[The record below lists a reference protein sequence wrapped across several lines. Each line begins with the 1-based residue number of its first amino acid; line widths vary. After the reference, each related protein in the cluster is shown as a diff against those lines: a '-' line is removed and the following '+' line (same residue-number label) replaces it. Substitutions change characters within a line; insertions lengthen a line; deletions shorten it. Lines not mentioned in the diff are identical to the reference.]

1 MNKKVLLT
9 GISGYIGL
17 HCAKI
22 LLEKGYKVVG
32 TVRSANKEEEVIKT
46 LNSNSISIKNL
57 SFTHLDLSSDNGW
70 DSAMSNC
77 DYVMHIASPF
87 TVENPKNEE
96 DMLGP
101 AVDGTLRVL
110 KAAKKNG
117 IKRVVLTSSTVA
129 IMGGKKTG
137 ILKPEDWTDLNSK
150 NISTY
155 FKSKTL
161 AEQAAWDFINNQLG
175 DHSLELVSINPGGVF
190 GPPLGTNLS
199 GASMSMIVKI
209 LAGKTPMVPN
219 TSFPMVDV
227 RDVAYLHVAALTEP
241 KAANQRFIATE
252 KVGRSFQSICQ
263 LLIDNG
269 YKGPSTKLAPNFM
282 LKLLSLFDR
291 EAKGML
297 AMLGMNLSAD
307 NSKTMEVFDWEPI
320 PFEKTLLE
328 TAVAVK
334 EITSS

>member
-1 MNKKVLLT
+1 MSKTVLLT
-9 GISGYIGL
+9 GVSGYIGL

-22 LLEKGYKVVG
+22 LLENGYNVVG
-32 TVRSANKEEEVIKT
+32 SVRTENKANEVKSTLKSASV
-46 LNSNSISIKNL
+46 SIKNL
-57 SFTHLDLSSDNGW
+57 SFAHLDLNYDNGW
-70 DSAMSNC
+70 DSALSNC
-77 DYVMHIASPF
+77 DFVMHMASPF
-87 TVENPKNEE
+87 TVENPKNEM

-117 IKRVVLTSSTVA
+117 VKRVVLTSSTVA

-137 ILKPEDWTDLNSK
+137 TITPEEWTDLNSK

-161 AEQAAWDFINNQLG
+161 AEQAAWDFINNQSG
-175 DHSLELVSINPGGVF
+175 DPTLELVSINPGGVF
-190 GPPLGTNLS
+190 GPPLGTNIS

-209 LAGKTPMVPN
+209 LGGKIPMVPN

-241 KAANQRFIATE
+241 KAANQRFLATE
-252 KVGRSFQSICQ
+252 KEGRSFQSICQ
-263 LLIDNG
+263 LLLDNG

-282 LKLLSLFDR
+282 LKFLANFDR

-297 AMLGMNLSAD
+297 TMLDMNLNAD
-307 NSKTMEVFDWEPI
+307 NSKTMEVFDWTPI

-328 TAVAVK
+328 TAEAVK
-334 EITSS
+334 KITSS

>member
-1 MNKKVLLT
+1 MSKTVLLT
-9 GISGYIGL
+9 GVSGYIGL

-22 LLEKGYKVVG
+22 LLENGYNVVG
-32 TVRSANKEEEVIKT
+32 SVRTENKANEVKSTLKSASV
-46 LNSNSISIKNL
+46 SIKNL
-57 SFTHLDLSSDNGW
+57 SFAHLDLNYDNGW
-70 DSAMSNC
+70 DSALSDC
-77 DYVMHIASPF
+77 DFVMHMASPF
-87 TVENPKNEE
+87 TVENPKNEM

-117 IKRVVLTSSTVA
+117 VKRVVLTSSTVA

-137 ILKPEDWTDLNSK
+137 TITPEEWTDLNSK

-161 AEQAAWDFINNQLG
+161 AEQAAWDFINNQSG
-175 DHSLELVSINPGGVF
+175 DPTLELVSINPGGVF
-190 GPPLGTNLS
+190 GPPLGTNIS

-209 LAGKTPMVPN
+209 LGGKIPMVPN

-241 KAANQRFIATE
+241 KAANQRFLATE
-252 KVGRSFQSICQ
+252 KEGRSFQSICQ
-263 LLIDNG
+263 LLLDNG
-269 YKGPSTKLAPNFM
+269 YKGPSTKLAPNFI
-282 LKLLSLFDR
+282 LKFLANFDR

-297 AMLGMNLSAD
+297 TMLDMNLNAD
-307 NSKTMEVFDWEPI
+307 NSKTMEVFDWTPI

-328 TAVAVK
+328 TAEAVK
-334 EITSS
+334 KITSS

>member
-1 MNKKVLLT
+1 
-9 GISGYIGL
+9 
-17 HCAKI
+17 
-22 LLEKGYKVVG
+22 
-32 TVRSANKEEEVIKT
+32 
-46 LNSNSISIKNL
+46 
-57 SFTHLDLSSDNGW
+57 
-70 DSAMSNC
+70 
-77 DYVMHIASPF
+77 MHVASPF
-87 TVENPKNEE
+87 TVENPKNES

-117 IKRVVLTSSTVA
+117 VKRVVLTSSTVA

-137 ILKPEDWTDLNSK
+137 TITPDDWTDLNSK

-161 AEQAAWDFINNQLG
+161 AEKSAWDFINNQSG
-175 DHSLELVSINPGGVF
+175 DNSLELVSINPGGVF
-190 GPPLGTNLS
+190 GPPLGKNIT

-209 LAGKTPMVPN
+209 LDGGTPMVPN

-241 KAANQRFIATE
+241 KAANQRFIAAE
-252 KVGRSFQSICQ
+252 KTGRSFQSICQ

-269 YKGPSTKLAPNFM
+269 YKGPSTKLAPNFI
-282 LKLLSLFDR
+282 LKLLSIFDR

-297 AMLGMNLSAD
+297 AMLDMNLSAD
-307 NSKTMEVFDWEPI
+307 NSKTMEVFNWKPI

-328 TAVAVK
+328 TAVAVTK
-334 EITSS
+334 ITSH